1 MCIWIN
7 IYGRF
12 VTVDLLFLFVD
23 FLSVMLATGKPD
35 KPKDIKVTVTG
46 NTTKVSWQIPLQTG
60 FSRIYLKNSATT
72 YVSLD
77 LPRSVSTERRRMNRD
92 LHAPASSIV
101 IEGLQMCSEYV
112 VIIMIYGDGAFS
124 EETEQKFWITNELEP
139 PKNVT
144 IQVIGNI
151 AKISWTI
158 TTTHEVN
165 TSLVSL
171 FDSNG
176 TKVSIDSSNNYKYL
190 KFRVRSYEIIN
201 LTLCSEYA
209 VKIEYQSRG
218 VWSGVTEQKFWMTNN
233 TFTADINDDA
243 VLSWTTNKTNEFK
256 VMAPFNSKVIYS
268 VQFGNANIP
277 NSGEEKYIFDK
288 TTQDVR
294 AINITVIRVNK
305 ADAGIYRAE
314 GDNKHV
320 DGCCLLIVTSKPI
333 NTKLTL
339 KPEHPFVGD
348 NVTFTCSSTIQR
360 WPAGYRSS
368 HLSYQFHGNKPGAT
382 DNNRLM
388 IHTLTK
394 SDKGTNIKCQ
404 ATDDLGKVSNMSNTV
419 TLDPYYGP
427 DNVVMEPAIAII
439 NLTEGTALGP
449 IHCNATCNPGC
460 KYTWKENWAGRFK
473 PVPNEFILNNNR
485 SVHVLAIKR
494 NQNGTY
500 RCRVDHSTGDVKK
513 TKDILVNVQYS
524 PKITDI
530 WFSSNDQRYEVRTPT
545 TFDFNE
551 EVNVKMTLRME
562 SNPGPQIMFKSSL
575 LKIQRINKG
584 NGFIDYISN
593 LPSLRCEDSGNF
605 SIRAS
610 NGIPFAD
617 TRTVNLKI
625 CCKPRNATA
634 KSRQIGTK
642 VDTTENIVMHVVSFP
657 LPTVEWCR
665 VTRSDWTVTKE
676 RYDYRYKIESEIHI
690 ESEKDLGVYGL
701 KICNKLG
708 CIEENITLT
717 PEDKPEAPTNV
728 SVETITFRSVNLS
741 WIVGFNGGHKQTFSV
756 LFKATDND
764 NWETREEVHTG
775 ESTTGSKVYYTLD
788 HLAANKQYH
797 VIVRSTNKHG
807 NRSASL
813 DFKTKVEPTLASP
826 SKSGSDSI
834 PIACG
839 VVGVLLIIV
848 ITLLVFF
855 IKRKKRSKTE
865 PKESNVLYAAVDKE
879 QQKSKR
885 RNTEKEDSKE
895 PANAEYA
902 SVVKPKSKSKKVHY
916 KEDVTESAN
925 DEYAVV
931 DKSNKK
937 IDYTENDNVY
947 ANQGDADL
955 LIHQPLKTKPS
966 GRSKNKDGLTY
977 IEVSFTKKPKRRRI
991 IGAENRTDYVD
1002 IDFTRK
1008 ADPLPDSSDQ

>member
-1 MCIWIN
+1 MISDYITFSCNPRTPVIVFIKYRMEL
-7 IYGRF
+7 IHI
-12 VTVDLLFLFVD
+12 FLFFSVD

-625 CCKPRNATA
+625 CCKPRNATTTSRTIGA
-634 KSRQIGTK
+634 KIGT
-642 VDTTENIVMHVVSFP
+642 VENIVVHVISFP
-657 LPTVEWCR
+657 APTVKWDSK
-665 VTRSDWTVTKE
+665 TGFDWTISKE
-676 RYDYRYKIESEIHI
+676 TYDYKHIISSKIRIGSEV
-690 ESEKDLGVYGL
+690 DFDVYGMT
-701 KICNKLG
+701 ICNQFG
-708 CIEENITLT
+708 CIKEFITLK
-717 PEDKPEAPTNV
+717 PRDKPEAPQNFSDGT
-728 SVETITFRSVNLS
+728 TTFRSVNLS
-741 WIVGFNGGHKQTFSV
+741 WIAGFNGGDTQQFTV
-756 LFKATDND
+756 QFKTTDD
-764 NWETREEVHTG
+764 DKWETKIVHTN
-775 ESTTGSKVYYTLD
+775 ETRTGSTIYYTLD
-788 HLAANKQYH
+788 QLRPDTSYQVMVFSINKYGK
-797 VIVRSTNKHG
+797 RN
-807 NRSASL
+807 ASL
-813 DFKTKVEPTLASP
+813 EFKTKVEPTLSSP
-826 SKSGSDSI
+826 SSTTSVSPLSIGIGCGS
-834 PIACG
+834 A
-839 VVGVLLIIV
+839 VLVLLII
-848 ITLLVFF
+848 LLVF
-855 IKRKKRSKTE
+855 ISRRKKDSKT
-865 PKESNVLYAAVDKE
+865 V
-879 QQKSKR
+879 
-885 RNTEKEDSKE
+885 KEDSDE
-895 PANAEYA
+895 PASAEYA
-902 SVVKPKSKSKKVHY
+902 SVVKSKSKKVHY
-916 KEDVTESAN
+916 KEDAIETEN
-925 DEYAVV
+925 NEYAVV
-931 DKSNKK
+931 DKSNK
-937 IDYTENDNVY
+937 DNTEDESVY
-947 ANQGDADL
+947 ANQEDGEL
-955 LIHQPLKTKPS
+955 LIHKPLEAQSS
-966 GRSKNKDGLTY
+966 GRSTNQDGLTY
-977 IEVSFTKKPKRRRI
+977 IEVSFTSNQSDRRPI
-991 IGAENRTDYVD
+991 IGAESKTDYVD

-1008 ADPLPDSSDQ
+1008 ADPLPDDSD